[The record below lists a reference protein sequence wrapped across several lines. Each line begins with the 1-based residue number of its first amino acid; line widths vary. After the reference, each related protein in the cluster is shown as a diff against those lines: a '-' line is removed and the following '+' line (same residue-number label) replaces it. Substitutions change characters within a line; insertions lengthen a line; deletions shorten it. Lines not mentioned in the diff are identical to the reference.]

1 MHVKYSHV
9 VTQACKEN
17 FKESSL
23 LHVKQYNFHIGC
35 PLQCSELICSLF
47 LLGDFHKVTDVG
59 EGREAVWVGWKTL
72 WCYFFHFFFLYTI
85 ILFFLTELGGNFVF
99 LSKINACIGLFQWKK
114 MELQAK
120 WEVEDLNVQKKIKKI
135 WGSIQEHKLH
145 IKIKQ
150 KLCKIDPQAELTNM
164 WKSILVY
171 YDPNDGNVMYPKNV
185 IKSISN
191 FRPVN
196 TLNVNKTCLL
206 QQKGEKCIKN
216 RS

>member
-1 MHVKYSHV
+1 MFLISFGWFSQGYRGGWG
-9 VTQACKEN
+9 AG
-17 FKESSL
+17 SSVGGMKDTMML
-23 LHVKQYNFHIGC
+23 FF
-35 PLQCSELICSLF
+35 SLF
-47 LLGDFHKVTDVG
+47 FL
-59 EGREAVWVGWKTL
+59 
-72 WCYFFHFFFLYTI
+72 FFLYTI

-206 QQKGEKCIKN
+206 QQIGENVSRTGPKRNIDKRN
-216 RS
+216 KS